1 MADQP
6 AWRRWRREVHDILE
20 VGGDAHPAGRF
31 VNVFIVILI
40 FLNAFA
46 FAAETVDHLAVRYG
60 PFFHAF
66 NVFSVAVFSI
76 EYLLRLWSA
85 VDIPMLSR
93 MKPWRARL
101 RFALRPL
108 MLIDLFA
115 VLPFY
120 FSWLVPV
127 DLRVLRVLR
136 LFRLLK
142 LVRYSPALQTL
153 GRVIAD
159 EYRALLGA
167 LLIILVLLLFASTA
181 AYFLEREA
189 QPDKFGS
196 IPAAAWWALATLTTV
211 GYGDIVPVT
220 PLGKLLGGVVM
231 LLGVGMIALPVA
243 IIATGFNQ
251 ESNRHQFV
259 VTWSMVARVPLFAAM
274 DESEIAE
281 ITKLLYTRNYLPG
294 VPIVRAGGTGDALYL
309 IASGEAEVEIG
320 LAKRIVLKEGDFF
333 GEMALFER
341 RRHKHDV
348 VAKTKCRIYLLD
360 SEALSRLGRSH
371 PEILRHIRQVAETR
385 AEIGGAA
392 RSEVRKRKAAAAASR
407 RKQNAPETL

>member
-1 MADQP
+1 MAEQS

-20 VGGDAHPAGRF
+20 VGGDAHPAGRY
-31 VNVFIVILI
+31 VNAFIVVLI

-46 FAAETVDHLAVRYG
+46 FAAETIDHLADRYAL
-60 PFFHAF
+60 FFQVF
-66 NVFSVAVFSI
+66 NVFSVAVFSV

-85 VDIPMLSR
+85 VEIPMLSR

-101 RFALRPL
+101 RFALRPM

-120 FSWLVPV
+120 FSWLVPM

-153 GRVIAD
+153 GRVVAD

-220 PLGKLLGGVVM
+220 PFGKMLGGVVM

-243 IIATGFNQ
+243 IIATGFSQ
-251 ESNRHQFV
+251 ESSRHQFV

-294 VPIVRAGGTGDALYL
+294 VPIVRAGGVGDAMYL

-320 LAKRIVLKEGDFF
+320 RGKCVVLKEGDFF
-333 GEMALFER
+333 GEMALLER

-348 VAKTKCRIYLLD
+348 VAKTKCRIYVLD
-360 SEALSRLGRSH
+360 AEALSRLARSH
-371 PEILRHIRQVAETR
+371 PEILRHIREVAEMR
-385 AEIGGAA
+385 ASAGEPQF
-392 RSEVRKRKAAAAASR
+392 EVRKRKARAASSTP
-407 RKQNAPETL
+407 RKQDAETL

>member
-1 MADQP
+1 MATQS
-6 AWRRWRREVHDILE
+6 AWRRWRRDVHDNLE
-20 VGGDAHPAGRF
+20 VGGDAHPLGRY
-31 VNVFIVILI
+31 VNAFIVVLI
-40 FLNAFA
+40 ILNAIA
-46 FAAETVDHLAVRYG
+46 FAAETIDHLAERYG
-60 PFFHAF
+60 TYFRAF
-66 NVFSVAVFSI
+66 NIFSVAVFTV

-120 FSWLVPV
+120 FTWLVPV

-159 EYRALLGA
+159 EWRALVGA

-181 AYFLEREA
+181 AYFLERAA

-220 PLGKLLGGVVM
+220 PLGQMLGGVVM

-243 IIATGFNQ
+243 IIASGFSQ
-251 ESNRHQFV
+251 ESSRHQFV

-294 VPIVRAGGTGDALYL
+294 IPIVRAGGTGDAMYL
-309 IASGEAEVEIG
+309 IASGEAEVELG
-320 LAKRIVLKEGDFF
+320 RGKRVVLKEGDFF

-348 VAKTKCRIYLLD
+348 VAKTKCRIYVLD
-360 SEALSRLGRSH
+360 AEALSRLGRSH

-385 AEIGGAA
+385 AEIGA
-392 RSEVRKRKAAAAASR
+392 EVGKRKVASSR
-407 RKQNAPETL
+407 RKQDPSKTA